1 MLWGLRP
8 ERFFFLTE
16 CNLISEV
23 LAWVKIYEGFAKHR
37 ITKCLQSLYSG
48 RSSQVLFFVELALR
62 VKKSIRGLF
71 ENKHKLY
78 STVVVI

>member
-37 ITKCLQSLYSG
+37 ITKCLRSLYSG
-48 RSSQVLFFVELALR
+48 RSSQLLFFVELALR
-62 VKKSIRGLF
+62 IKKSITGLF
-71 ENKHKLY
+71 ENIHKLY